1 MGLSFCFICLTE
13 AELVPLITKTND
25 MSTIKIPHNGLP
37 QEIANI
43 PFGQV
48 IVLTNPEQGI
58 TSNTTQQILAVIS
71 IAGKLNQSHIV
82 YALPVQYSGLWG
94 CYICKVKTE
103 EGVQVLV
110 SDRES
115 VLEMLC
121 EFWGLDFNEVSKSIK
136 LSDRYERYVF
146 LGGESHPLRIPVPVR
161 MPEMERLEDHSILL
175 QCTQVYSKERQLAK
189 IEQSLEEGLSHN
201 IDITFS
207 DLVSLLERIKAKER
221 KTYELSIKIDKGEE
235 NEGKN
240 GVWDSRRTCDIILV
254 DNAGKEHPI
263 KMRAQL
269 KALYLTFIL
278 FNDGNGIKLSD
289 IKTNDEF
296 YNIFK
301 HICERLRSINNI
313 PDKAGLENEVRGNRS
328 KIKRSIKKETN
339 GDIYAM
345 EQFAIEGD
353 SGDVNKVAGST
364 DDHRAYIKE
373 RFGIKEP

>member
-71 IAGKLNQSHIV
+71 IAGKLGQSHIV

-146 LGGESHPLRIPVPVR
+146 LGGESHPVRIPVPVR
-161 MPEMERLEDHSILL
+161 KPEKEEREVGSTLI
-175 QCTQVYSKERQLAK
+175 QCITEHTKEGEMAK
-189 IEQSLEEGLSHN
+189 IEDILEDALFHKL
-201 IDITFS
+201 DITAL
-207 DLVSLLERIKAKER
+207 DLVTLLDKVSNKER
-221 KTYELSIKIDKGEE
+221 KTYELDI
-235 NEGKN
+235 
-240 GVWDSRRTCDIILV
+240 DIIPWKEDWKEKV
-254 DNAGKEHPI
+254 VKRTIDIIITDNAGI
-263 KMRAQL
+263 KHHITDLYPQSA
-269 KALYLTFIL
+269 ALYLTFIL
-278 FNDGNGIKLSD
+278 FKDGIKIADL
-289 IKTNDEF
+289 KTNDEF
-296 YNIFK
+296 YNLFI
-301 HICERLRSINNI
+301 HICKRLKSTNKLK
-313 PDKAGLENEVRGNRS
+313 DKETLWKNANRKRGEIKKAISNVTNDDKNAEMLFGIEGKEGKEFRVAGATDELRE
-328 KIKRSIKKETN
+328 KIKKGFDIK
-339 GDIYAM
+339 
-345 EQFAIEGD
+345 
-353 SGDVNKVAGST
+353 
-364 DDHRAYIKE
+364 
-373 RFGIKEP
+373 

>member
-146 LGGESHPLRIPVPVR
+146 LGGESHPVRIPVPVR
-161 MPEMERLEDHSILL
+161 KPEKEEKEEREVGSTLI
-175 QCTQVYSKERQLAK
+175 QCITEHTKEGEMAK
-189 IEQSLEEGLSHN
+189 IEDILEDALFHKL
-201 IDITFS
+201 DITAL
-207 DLVSLLERIKAKER
+207 DLVTLLDKVSNKER
-221 KTYELSIKIDKGEE
+221 KTYELDI
-235 NEGKN
+235 
-240 GVWDSRRTCDIILV
+240 DIIPWKEDWKEKV
-254 DNAGKEHPI
+254 VKRTIDIIITDNAGI
-263 KMRAQL
+263 KHHITDLYPQSA
-269 KALYLTFIL
+269 ALYLTFIL
-278 FNDGNGIKLSD
+278 FKDGIKIADL
-289 IKTNDEF
+289 KTNDEF
-296 YNIFK
+296 YNLFI
-301 HICERLRSINNI
+301 HICKRLKSTNKLK
-313 PDKAGLENEVRGNRS
+313 DKETLWKNANRKRGEIKKAISNVTNDDKNAEMLFGIEGEEGKEFRVAGATDELRE
-328 KIKRSIKKETN
+328 KIKKGFDIK
-339 GDIYAM
+339 
-345 EQFAIEGD
+345 
-353 SGDVNKVAGST
+353 
-364 DDHRAYIKE
+364 
-373 RFGIKEP
+373 

>member
-146 LGGESHPLRIPVPVR
+146 LGGESHPVRIPVIAAR
-161 MPEMERLEDHSILL
+161 KPEPEETEVNSPLL
-175 QCTQVYSKERQLAK
+175 QCITDHTKEGEMAK
-189 IEQSLEEGLSHN
+189 IEDILEECALYGIVISPYEL
-201 IDITFS
+201 IGIQEK
-207 DLVSLLERIKAKER
+207 VSNKER
-221 KTYELSIKIDKGEE
+221 KTYELDI
-235 NEGKN
+235 
-240 GVWDSRRTCDIILV
+240 DIIPWKEDWKEKV
-254 DNAGKEHPI
+254 VKRTIDIIITDSAGI
-263 KMRAQL
+263 KHHITDLYPQSA
-269 KALYLTFIL
+269 ALYLTFIL
-278 FNDGNGIKLSD
+278 FKDGIKIADLKN
-289 IKTNDEF
+289 KTNNEF
-296 YNIFK
+296 YNLFI
-301 HICERLRSINNI
+301 HICKRLKSTNKLPDQKTLWKNANRKRGEIKKAISDVTNDDKNAERLFGIEGEVGKEFRV
-313 PDKAGLENEVRGNRS
+313 AGATDELRE
-328 KIKRSIKKETN
+328 KIKKEF
-339 GDIYAM
+339 DI
-345 EQFAIEGD
+345 
-353 SGDVNKVAGST
+353 K
-364 DDHRAYIKE
+364 
-373 RFGIKEP
+373 

>member
-103 EGVQVLV
+103 EGVRVLV

-115 VLEMLC
+115 VLKMLC

-146 LGGESHPLRIPVPVR
+146 LGGESHPVRIPVPVR
-161 MPEMERLEDHSILL
+161 KPEKEEREVGSTLI
-175 QCTQVYSKERQLAK
+175 QCITVHTKEGEMAK
-189 IEQSLEEGLSHN
+189 IEDILEECALYGIVISPYEL
-201 IDITFS
+201 IGIQEK
-207 DLVSLLERIKAKER
+207 VSNKER
-221 KTYELSIKIDKGEE
+221 KTYELDI
-235 NEGKN
+235 
-240 GVWDSRRTCDIILV
+240 DIIPWKEDWKEKV
-254 DNAGKEHPI
+254 VKRTIDIIITDSAGI
-263 KMRAQL
+263 KHHITDLYPQSA
-269 KALYLTFIL
+269 ALYLTFIL
-278 FNDGNGIKLSD
+278 FKDGIKIADL
-289 IKTNDEF
+289 KTNNEF
-296 YNIFK
+296 YNLFI
-301 HICERLRSINNI
+301 HICKRLKSTNKL
-313 PDKAGLENEVRGNRS
+313 PDQKTLWKNANRKRGEIKKAISNVTNDDKNAKMLFGIEGKEGKEFRVDGATDELRE
-328 KIKRSIKKETN
+328 KIKKGFDIK
-339 GDIYAM
+339 
-345 EQFAIEGD
+345 
-353 SGDVNKVAGST
+353 
-364 DDHRAYIKE
+364 
-373 RFGIKEP
+373 

>member
-71 IAGKLNQSHIV
+71 IAGKLGQSHIV

-103 EGVQVLV
+103 DGVQVLV

-146 LGGESHPLRIPVPVR
+146 L
-161 MPEMERLEDHSILL
+161 D
-175 QCTQVYSKERQLAK
+175 
-189 IEQSLEEGLSHN
+189 
-201 IDITFS
+201 
-207 DLVSLLERIKAKER
+207 R
-221 KTYELSIKIDKGEE
+221 KS
-235 NEGKN
+235 
-240 GVWDSRRTCDIILV
+240 VV
-254 DNAGKEHPI
+254 
-263 KMRAQL
+263 
-269 KALYLTFIL
+269 
-278 FNDGNGIKLSD
+278 
-289 IKTNDEF
+289 
-296 YNIFK
+296 
-301 HICERLRSINNI
+301 
-313 PDKAGLENEVRGNRS
+313 
-328 KIKRSIKKETN
+328 
-339 GDIYAM
+339 
-345 EQFAIEGD
+345 
-353 SGDVNKVAGST
+353 
-364 DDHRAYIKE
+364 
-373 RFGIKEP
+373 